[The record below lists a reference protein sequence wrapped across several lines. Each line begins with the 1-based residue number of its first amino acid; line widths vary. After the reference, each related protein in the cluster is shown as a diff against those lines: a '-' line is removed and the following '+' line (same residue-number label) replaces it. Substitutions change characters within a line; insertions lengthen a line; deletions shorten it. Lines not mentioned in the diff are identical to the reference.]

1 MENGRGGASVPAAT
15 LVFAAPTPYLP
26 AMSEIA
32 LSPSAAARVAAIA
45 ARQARPAILR
55 LSVDGGGCAGFQY
68 RFELADA
75 VADDDETASEE
86 GVTLVVDPVSLDL
99 VRGATVDFVESLGGS
114 AFQVTN
120 PNAASGCGCGTSFS
134 I

>member
-1 MENGRGGASVPAAT
+1 MAD
-15 LVFAAPTPYLP
+15 
-26 AMSEIA
+26 IA

-45 ARQARPAILR
+45 ARQGKPAILR
-55 LSVDGGGCAGFQY
+55 LSVEGGGCAGFQY
-68 RFELADA
+68 RFGLADEA
-75 VADDDETASEE
+75 EAGDLRVEQD
-86 GVTLVVDPVSLDL
+86 GVSLVVDPMTLDL
-99 VRGATVDFVESLGGS
+99 VRGATVDFVESLGGA